1 MKASKAKMGF
11 VLFLSLMLSGVALG
25 ESFDILNF
33 IPAIAKQAILRQYDV
48 ALFRDATEVLFS
60 VADRRRTLDPAAP
73 WVPRRYFVR
82 DANEAH
88 RIAFAGPIP
97 IVGMSLDDLID
108 CSRSSN
114 PNAGQLV
121 TFAGVH
127 RGFLQLMAA
136 PNINSVADLKGKRV
150 AVDTDTGYASAL
162 FEILRRQGL
171 ERDRDFEVIYAGA
184 TNLRYDKLLRGEF
197 EATLLGA
204 PFTRLALRQGYNSL
218 GTVIGALG
226 GYQAVVFV
234 AHRPWLAEHQEMAR
248 AVAFCVSETL
258 RWASLPENRA
268 MVEAYVAEIVG
279 GLDGPTASQ
288 VTEDLFGPASEFLPD
303 GRMHD
308 EDTNVVIDLFNTW
321 RQTTLPPDTV
331 TKLTDYVA
339 TTP

>member
-1 MKASKAKMGF
+1 MMLLLRRALSMGTTVLVLASGANLASVRHVSAVENVGKCQA
-11 VLFLSLMLSGVALG
+11 VAL
-25 ESFDILNF
+25 E
-33 IPAIAKQAILRQYDV
+33 V

-60 VADRRRTLDPAAP
+60 VAERRRALDPKAP
-73 WVPRRYFVR
+73 WVPHRYFVKNA
-82 DANEAH
+82 DEAH
-88 RIAFAGPIP
+88 RIAFEGPIP

-136 PNINSVADLKGKRV
+136 PKIKSVADLKGKRV
-150 AVDTDTGYASAL
+150 AIDTDTGYASAL
-162 FEILRRQGL
+162 FEILRRQSH
-171 ERDRDFEVIYAGA
+171 ERDRGDFKVIYAGA

-197 EATLLGA
+197 DATLLGA

-234 AHRPWLAEHQEMAR
+234 ARRPWLAEHQEIAR
-248 AVAFCVSETL
+248 AVASCLSETL
-258 RWASLPENRA
+258 KWASLPENRA
-268 MVEAYVAEIVG
+268 RVEAYVAEIVG
-279 GLDGPTASQ
+279 GLDGPAASQ

-308 EDTNVVIDLFNTW
+308 GDTRVVIDLFNASRGTALT
-321 RQTTLPPDTV
+321 QETV